1 MAQQIAPQGADAETT
16 RSGAA
21 STRGVVSV
29 AQGLLG
35 RPGAGIFVFL
45 AVIAIVLG
53 LTTSQFLTSG
63 NVFVIVNQAVFV
75 LIPTFGMTL
84 VIIAGGLDLSVGSVL
99 GLTGGVAAYLI
110 SHGTPLALAFVAA
123 IVCGAAIGGI
133 NGLVVTRL
141 GVPDFVATLAM
152 LGVARGVLY
161 VWTHGTPFLD
171 YMSET
176 YYTIGGLS
184 RLAWELTVPMLV
196 ALVLLIL
203 LAVVLRRTRYGLHL
217 RATGSNPEAAKL
229 SGIDPKRVKL
239 SAYALSGALAAVTGV
254 LLAGRLTTVHPDT
267 GDGYELLA
275 IAAAVMG
282 GAALNGGRGSF
293 YGALLGALTL
303 TVIQNAINILNVNP
317 YWEDVIVGAII
328 VVAVLVDRGA
338 AALARRGRRGSGGGA
353 ATVVPEAKP
362 TAPSVA

>member
-1 MAQQIAPQGADAETT
+1 MAQQIAPQGANAGMSGGRPLRT
-16 RSGAA
+16 RRAA
-21 STRGVVSV
+21 SV
-29 AQGLLG
+29 AQVLLA

-45 AVIAIVLG
+45 VVIAIVLG
-53 LTTSQFLTSG
+53 LTTSQFLTGG
-63 NVFVIVNQAVFV
+63 NVYVIVNQAVFV

-123 IVCGAAIGGI
+123 ILCGAAIGAI

-184 RLAWELTVPMLV
+184 RLVWELTVPILV
-196 ALVLLIL
+196 ALVLLVG
-203 LAVVLRRTRYGLHL
+203 LAIVLRRTRYGLHL

-239 SAYALSGALAAVTGV
+239 SAYVLSGALAAVTGV

-282 GAALNGGRGSF
+282 GAALTGGRGSF

-303 TVIQNAINILNVNP
+303 TVIQNAINILDVNP

-338 AALARRGRRGSGGGA
+338 AAIARRARRRSGAGT
-353 ATVVPEAKP
+353 ATLAPDSQP